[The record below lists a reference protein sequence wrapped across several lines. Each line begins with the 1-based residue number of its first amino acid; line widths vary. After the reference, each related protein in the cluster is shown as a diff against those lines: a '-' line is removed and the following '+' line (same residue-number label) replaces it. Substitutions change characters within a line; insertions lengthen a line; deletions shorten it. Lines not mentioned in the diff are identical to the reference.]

1 MVIGISICHDT
12 DRISYAEI
20 HVEMLTL
27 CKLSRIP
34 DHISRIHLLNDLID
48 PYAGAF
54 LYRFAVSDATKELCH
69 DEPTFV
75 LGLVRKRPL
84 VFLIALEILS
94 GSRSGIDLER
104 LTRRKSDIGSR
115 SHCRIGIGPLVRR
128 TSGVV
133 DVNIRTIEVRSGR
146 SNKRIRTSNL
156 VDHDGGTNLRKG
168 ARDACLQQVLV
179 LVVVDVEIVEER
191 DVATPVSTNRVVLQ
205 VHDDTEK
212 ISLVLHDLDC
222 LDSGDLHL
230 LSQLGSRTPQAT
242 TSVVPSEQQVCER
255 LQGRV

>member
-75 LGLVRKRPL
+75 LGLVRKGPL
-84 VFLIALEILS
+84 VFLVALEVLPGI
-94 GSRSGIDLER
+94 RSGVDLER
-104 LTRRKSDIGSR
+104 LTSGQRDRSSRR
-115 SHCRIGIGPLVRR
+115 HC
-128 TSGVV
+128 
-133 DVNIRTIEVRSGR
+133 
-146 SNKRIRTSNL
+146 
-156 VDHDGGTNLRKG
+156 
-168 ARDACLQQVLV
+168 C
-179 LVVVDVEIVEER
+179 
-191 DVATPVSTNRVVLQ
+191 
-205 VHDDTEK
+205 
-212 ISLVLHDLDC
+212 
-222 LDSGDLHL
+222 
-230 LSQLGSRTPQAT
+230 
-242 TSVVPSEQQVCER
+242 
-255 LQGRV
+255 